1 MDDFVKE
8 KLLEWNL
15 AELLPA
21 FEAEQIDRECFYL
34 LDRNSLTSLIPLLGP
49 RLKFQRQLKKLLEDS
64 SPTPELATCTP
75 APELPT
81 EQHRV
86 SVEQGATFN
95 IREILNKTADGK
107 SMVSGLEE
115 QNLISINERRS
126 MVRILVSHLIERF
139 GENPSSGAKAML
151 ASSIVDQFP
160 CLRDCQ
166 GTGYDAWF
174 TPGRRH
180 KPATGFLEERLRNV
194 RKRLHSGRQVN
205 LPSQVPQD
213 TRVVLPEPTITPERA
228 IQLTEWLKNNIWPQS
243 QVGQHML
250 ETAIHRAQ
258 WIRANGTTSML
269 DIVTEFPRLVDTPG
283 MISQDFS
290 VLHPESSGRLTENWN
305 PVFSTKI
312 ICMAKKEK
320 TADLLTNIDSLSGDK
335 QGDIAL
341 QLLTVLLPTAPYKLG
356 KRIFRPSSLEMR
368 RAFIDVKPIATNMAE
383 YLMKSTT
390 EHP

>member
-21 FEAEQIDRECFYL
+21 FKPEQIDRECFYL
-34 LDRNSLTSLIPLLGP
+34 LDGNSLTSLIPLLGP

-64 SPTPELATCTP
+64 SPSPEPAACTP

-107 SMVSGLEE
+107 CMVSSLEE
-115 QNLISINERRS
+115 QNHISINERRS

-139 GENPSSGAKAML
+139 GENLSSGAKAML

-180 KPATGFLEERLRNV
+180 KPATGFLEDRLRNV
-194 RKRLHSGRQVN
+194 RKRLHSGRRVN
-205 LPSQVPQD
+205 LTSRATRHPSHF
-213 TRVVLPEPTITPERA
+213 TRTNYNS

-243 QVGQHML
+243 QVGQYML

-258 WIRANGTTSML
+258 WI
-269 DIVTEFPRLVDTPG
+269 
-283 MISQDFS
+283 
-290 VLHPESSGRLTENWN
+290 
-305 PVFSTKI
+305 
-312 ICMAKKEK
+312 
-320 TADLLTNIDSLSGDK
+320 
-335 QGDIAL
+335 
-341 QLLTVLLPTAPYKLG
+341 
-356 KRIFRPSSLEMR
+356 
-368 RAFIDVKPIATNMAE
+368 
-383 YLMKSTT
+383 
-390 EHP
+390 